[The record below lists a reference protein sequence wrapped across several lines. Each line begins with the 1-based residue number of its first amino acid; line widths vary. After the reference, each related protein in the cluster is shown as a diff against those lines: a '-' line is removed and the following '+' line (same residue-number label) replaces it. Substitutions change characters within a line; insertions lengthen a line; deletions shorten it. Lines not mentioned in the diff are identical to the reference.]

1 MADIDTDT
9 PRATTPGAMF
19 TNAAKIVGEVAFVP
33 GVSLAVD
40 GDIKNGALHAAAALA
55 AGVVLG
61 PVLGPIAWFA
71 SALDSY
77 SQSVS
82 GRHLHQHF
90 SLPSFRKADV

>member
-1 MADIDTDT
+1 MADIDTS
-9 PRATTPGAMF
+9 PRATTTGGLL
-19 TNAAKIVGEVAFVP
+19 TNAAKLAGEVVFIP

-82 GRHLHQHF
+82 GLHLHQHF
-90 SLPSFRKADV
+90 KKANV